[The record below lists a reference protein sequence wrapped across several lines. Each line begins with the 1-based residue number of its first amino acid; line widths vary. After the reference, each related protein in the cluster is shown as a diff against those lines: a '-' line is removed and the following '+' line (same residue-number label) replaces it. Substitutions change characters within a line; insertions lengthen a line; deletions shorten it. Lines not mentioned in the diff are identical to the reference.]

1 MVKKKIIARKDFVNQ
16 VSKSKKHSLEN
27 VMEKSKEVMT
37 SLNSL
42 GACGISALRQII
54 RKQIENLD
62 WYQNESFRILGFK
75 EITILINKMIF

>member
-37 SLNSL
+37 SLNSF